1 MLKKYSITKTFIFH
15 MVIVIVLV
23 IVLLD
28 SLIIYQEYSSFETEA
43 KKLREDFLIKQK
55 INIRNEVYRII
66 SYIEYRRNM
75 AELETRNMISMKTDI
90 IFNAVQ
96 RIYNK
101 YRGFK
106 TDIEIKRILFREL
119 KDLDSN
125 DGSYYLYV
133 FNKDGRALMT
143 PELKNE
149 KLQKKISFEESSI
162 ISRIIKKNKNKMSD
176 FNSYFWDVTV
186 ENNDRGGTGETF
198 YKTGYIRMFSPYD
211 WYIGIGEHVDYVT
224 RQVKREVLGWIGK
237 IKFGNNQYFFI
248 DKFNGR
254 PLIHDGKLVRFNKN
268 GKELG
273 HSKADKLFMSRAKD
287 IIKRGGGYIYYPAMK
302 ADKGQYYEKIS
313 YIKGFKDWQWL
324 VGAGVFLEDLE
335 KHVAAKRTE
344 LEIDTLFHIIK
355 IIILLVVFIIVTFF
369 IASFIAIKARKS
381 FDAFYEFFEKAS
393 VESIRIKSSEMD
405 FKEFE
410 ILAHSAN
417 RMIDKRNE
425 VEFELKQSRKRFKD
439 IAESVADWIWET
451 DKDYKYTY
459 VSGKVE
465 EILGYTPAEMI
476 GKTPFDFYLNES
488 DDSKEKP
495 NADIIG
501 LINLEKPIIDHEKWS
516 KNKDDK
522 SVWLLTNGVPIYDE
536 NGIISGYRGVSRD
549 ITEKKL
555 AEIELNKHR
564 THLEELVVE
573 RSNELAI
580 KQAQLT
586 HSGKL
591 AALGEMA
598 AGMAHEINQPLSTI
612 SFVMKNMLLATEQK
626 NNEID
631 NEYLLKKTNKV
642 LKSVD
647 RIANIINH
655 IRVFSRDQS
664 NKVYGNISFNIVESI
679 ANAISLVSQQYI
691 HHGITLEFKNSFK
704 RLNANGDLYRFEQVI
719 LNLLS
724 NAKYAVEKTKTI
736 VSENYKPTIEVKTEK
751 SEHTIIVHVKDNGIG
766 MSEDLC
772 NKIMEPF
779 YTTKDPG
786 EGTGL
791 GLSISYGI
799 IKDMGGDITFKS
811 VENEWTLVTVTVPE
825 LVKS

>member
-1 MLKKYSITKTFIFH
+1 
-15 MVIVIVLV
+15 
-23 IVLLD
+23 
-28 SLIIYQEYSSFETEA
+28 
-43 KKLREDFLIKQK
+43 
-55 INIRNEVYRII
+55 
-66 SYIEYRRNM
+66 
-75 AELETRNMISMKTDI
+75 
-90 IFNAVQ
+90 
-96 RIYNK
+96 
-101 YRGFK
+101 
-106 TDIEIKRILFREL
+106 
-119 KDLDSN
+119 
-125 DGSYYLYV
+125 
-133 FNKDGRALMT
+133 
-143 PELKNE
+143 
-149 KLQKKISFEESSI
+149 
-162 ISRIIKKNKNKMSD
+162 
-176 FNSYFWDVTV
+176 
-186 ENNDRGGTGETF
+186 
-198 YKTGYIRMFSPYD
+198 MFSPYD

-224 RQVKREVLGWIGK
+224 RQVKREVLGWVGK

-268 GKELG
+268 RKKLG
-273 HSKADKLFMSRAKD
+273 HSKVDKLFMARAKD

-302 ADKGQYYEKIS
+302 ADEGQYYEKIS

-393 VESIRIKSSEMD
+393 VESIKIKSSEID

-425 VEFELKQSRKRFKD
+425 IESELKQNRKRFKD
-439 IAESVADWIWET
+439 IAESVSDWIWET

-459 VSGKVE
+459 VSGRVQ
-465 EILGYTPAEMI
+465 EILGYSPEEMI
-476 GKTPFDFYLNES
+476 GRTPFDFYLNKNGKLKLLTDKSPSISNGLEES
-488 DDSKEKP
+488 KSSTVKVDDVIDVSDP
-495 NADIIG
+495 FISVITD
-501 LINLEKPIIDHEKWS
+501 IDHESWC
-516 KNKDDK
+516 KNKNNE
-522 SVWLLTNGVPIYDE
+522 SVCLLTSGVVICDE
-536 NGIISGYRGVSRD
+536 NGVVSGYRGVSRD

-555 AEIELNKHR
+555 AEIELDKHR

-573 RSNELAI
+573 RSNELAV

-642 LKSVD
+642 LSSVD

-655 IRVFSRDQS
+655 IRVFSREQS
-664 NKVYGNISFNIVESI
+664 NKVYGNVSFNIIESI
-679 ANAISLVSQQYI
+679 TNAISLVNQQYI
-691 HHGITLEFKNSFK
+691 HHGITLTFNNKYK
-704 RLNANGDLYRFEQVI
+704 RLNANGDIYKFEQVI

-724 NAKYAVEKTKTI
+724 NAKYAVEKAKTI
-736 VSENYKPTIEVKTEK
+736 KSKGYKSTIDIKVEK
-751 SEHTIIVHVKDNGIG
+751 SEHSIFVYVKDNGIG
-766 MSEDLC
+766 MNEDLC

-779 YTTKDPG
+779 YTTKNPG

-799 IKDMGGDITFKS
+799 IKDMGGDIMFKS
-811 VENEWTLVTVTVPE
+811 VESEWTLVTVSVPE
-825 LVKS
+825 LLRS